1 MKKSIL
7 ITGTSGFIGKNLKE
21 QLNGKYTIY
30 APSHSE
36 LDISDKTTLDKF
48 FKEHK
53 VDVVIHTANC
63 NNTKRHAD
71 EYEVIKCNLKMF
83 YNLADLQEHYEKLI
97 YFGSGAE
104 YGKARSLDFV
114 AEEQFGAVIPEDA
127 YGLSKYVMARHALN
141 SDKIYDL
148 CVFGVYGKY
157 EEWHRRFISNAIC
170 RAMNHMPVT
179 LSRDAL
185 FSYVYIDDLVNIT
198 DWFIENTPKY
208 HRYNVINSRNEAV
221 TLLALAQIVKDCF
234 DGVPEIVVAQ
244 EGKKDAYTAS
254 GARLLQEL
262 KDFSFTEPNEGIALL
277 KDYYISNKH
286 LIDTSKLV

>member
-21 QLNGKYTIY
+21 QLSDKYNLY
-30 APSHSE
+30 APSHVE
-36 LDISDKTTLDKF
+36 LDLLDMAALQDF
-48 FKEHK
+48 FTNHK
-53 VDVVIHTANC
+53 IDVVIHTANC
-63 NNTKRHAD
+63 NNTKRHTD

-83 YNLADLQEHYEKLI
+83 YNLADLQDHYEKLI

-104 YGKARSLDFV
+104 YGKARSLDFIT
-114 AEEQFGAVIPEDA
+114 EEQFGEVIPDDA
-127 YGLSKYVMARHALN
+127 YGLSKYVMARYALK

-179 LSRDAL
+179 LTRDAL
-185 FSYVYIDDLVNIT
+185 FSYIYIDDLVMIT
-198 DWFIENTPKY
+198 DWFINNTPKY
-208 HRYNVINSRNEAV
+208 HRYNIVNSVNEGV
-221 TLLALAQIVKDCF
+221 TLLELAHIVQEQF
-234 DGVPEIVVAQ
+234 DGIPEIVVAQ

-254 GARLLQEL
+254 GRRILQEM
-262 KDFSFTEPNEGIALL
+262 KDISFTEPNDGIALL
-277 KDYYISNKH
+277 KEYYMSNNH

>member
-7 ITGTSGFIGKNLKE
+7 ITGASGFIGKNLKE
-21 QLNGKYTIY
+21 QLCDKYILY
-30 APSHSE
+30 APSHNE
-36 LDISDKTTLDKF
+36 LDLSDKTKLKAF
-48 FKEHK
+48 FKDHK
-53 VDVVIHTANC
+53 VDAVIHTANC
-63 NNTKRHAD
+63 NNTKQHTD
-71 EYEVIKCNLKMF
+71 EYEVIKCNLQMF
-83 YNLADLQEHYEKLI
+83 YNLADMSEHYGKLI

-114 AEEQFGAVIPEDA
+114 TEEQFGMVIPEDA

-141 SDKIYDL
+141 SDKVYDL

-179 LSRDAL
+179 LKRDAL
-185 FSYVYIDDLVNIT
+185 FSYLYIDDLVMIT

-208 HRYNVINSRNEAV
+208 HRYNVVNSRNEAV

-234 DGVPEIVVAQ
+234 GGAPEIVVAQ
-244 EGKKDAYTAS
+244 EGKKEAYTAS
-254 GARLLQEL
+254 GRRLLQEV
-262 KDFSFTEPNEGIALL
+262 KDVFFTEPNEGVALL
-277 KDYYISNKH
+277 KEYYMNNKH
-286 LIDTSKLV
+286 LIDTAKLV